1 MTVYFLNLN
10 SKSNINDKDFYSF
23 LKSNITDSWYF
34 YFKTKTYSY
43 FHKISHRRLNFS
55 TSSNPKTSITD
66 DNLYSYRKTD
76 IRLDKRHAKPSN
88 RPATRRR
95 QTARKSAWKQGRSPA
110 SPLAERV
117 KQQSC
122 LPYLKT
128 VRSGLRLGRHRRW
141 DDTRNLLRNHG
152 AVCSTR
158 NGDGGDTVR
167 TELGQGRGDRAQV
180 VWCLKQPR
188 LHTIKIH
195 QSTRGRV
202 KAARGDLCTPPTL
215 SFHSCYNDSSP

>member
-1 MTVYFLNLN
+1 MSPIPTLNSNISNDWYLHWQNQTSPIIGITASKSNIADDFVYFLNLN

-55 TSSNPKTSITD
+55 SSSNPKTSITD

-128 VRSGLRLGRHRRW
+128 VRSGLRLGRHRR
-141 DDTRNLLRNHG
+141 
-152 AVCSTR
+152 
-158 NGDGGDTVR
+158 
-167 TELGQGRGDRAQV
+167 
-180 VWCLKQPR
+180 
-188 LHTIKIH
+188 
-195 QSTRGRV
+195 
-202 KAARGDLCTPPTL
+202 
-215 SFHSCYNDSSP
+215 